1 MLATLTDAA
10 FDSSEWVFEV
20 KWDGYRAIATV
31 QDGDVHLESR
41 NNLSFNK
48 KFAAVAKALESLKHN
63 VVLDGEV
70 VVLDDHGRP
79 SFQMLQS
86 YEKNPFG
93 EIVYYVFDV
102 LWIDG
107 VDVTEQTLLERKA
120 LLKDLLP
127 KNDIVRYSD
136 HIDEQGVAFYEA
148 AEAHKLE
155 GIMAKRA
162 DSTYAIGYRS
172 KNWLKIKTHKRQ
184 EAVIAGYTAARG
196 SRSHFGALILG
207 MYKDGKL
214 VYIGHTGTGFD
225 RELLVDIHKRL
236 QPLRVAKSPF
246 AEVPKTN
253 QPATWVKP
261 KLIAEIKFQEWT
273 ADGHMRQPVFIGLRD
288 DKSPKEVTKEKVMP
302 AKMNKT
308 VAKQALA
315 KNATSTKAVLTNLD
329 KLYWKKEKITKG
341 DVISYYD
348 AIAPYMLPYMK
359 DRPQSLNRTP
369 DGVAGMN
376 FYQKDM
382 TGKVPD
388 WITLHPSFSESN
400 KETIKYMVCTGKD
413 SLLYMANLGCIEM
426 NPWHSRTKKPDN
438 PDYCVIDLDPHEI
451 GFDKVVATAIV
462 VNKVLA
468 SLGIQGYP
476 KTSGATGLHIY
487 IPLGSKYSYEQ
498 SKALAHLIVTLV
510 HSEVPSFTSLE
521 RSPAKRRRKVY
532 LDYLQNRE
540 SQTLA
545 CVYSLR
551 PKPGAT
557 VSTPLHW
564 DEVNKGL
571 SPSQFT
577 ITSIFDRLDD
587 IGDIFGAVLKK
598 GISINTV
605 LKRAEAISQ

>member
-10 FDSSEWVFEV
+10 FDSSEWVFEI
-20 KWDGYRAIATV
+20 KWDGYRTIATV
-31 QDGDVHLESR
+31 QDGEVHLESR
-41 NNLSFNK
+41 NNLSFDE
-48 KFAAVAKALESLKHN
+48 KFAPVAEALAGLKHD

-70 VVLDDHGRP
+70 VVLDDHGRA
-79 SFQMLQS
+79 SFQLLQTYAKTQS
-86 YEKNPFG
+86 G
-93 EIVYYVFDV
+93 SIVYYVFDV
-102 LWIDG
+102 LWVDG
-107 VDVTEQTLLERKA
+107 RDVTELPLLDRKA

-127 KNDIVRYSD
+127 ENDVIRYSD
-136 HIDEQGVAFYEA
+136 HIDERGKAFYNA
-148 AEAHKLE
+148 AEKQGLE
-155 GIMAKRA
+155 GIMAKKA
-162 DSTYAIGYRS
+162 DSTYALGYRS

-184 EAVIAGYTAARG
+184 EAVIAGYTEARG

-207 MYKDGKL
+207 MYKDDQL

-225 RELLVDIHKRL
+225 RDLLNDLHKKL

-246 AEVPKTN
+246 TEVPKTN

-261 KLIAEIKFQEWT
+261 KLIAEVKFQEWT
-273 ADGHMRQPVFIGLRD
+273 ADGHMRQPVFIGLRE
-288 DKSPKEVTKEKVMP
+288 DKSPKEVTKEKVMSAAKKP
-302 AKMNKT
+302 ASK
-308 VAKQALA
+308 
-315 KNATSTKAVLTNLD
+315 ATFTNLD

-341 DVISYYD
+341 DVIAYYD
-348 AIAPYMLPYMK
+348 AIAEYMLPYMK

-369 DGVAGMN
+369 DGAGGMS

-382 TGKVPD
+382 TGKAPD

-400 KETIKYMVCTGKD
+400 NETINYMVCTDKD

-451 GFDKVVATAIV
+451 GFDKVVETAIV
-462 VNKVLA
+462 VHQVLE
-468 SLGIQGYP
+468 SLGIEGYP

-487 IPLGSKYSYEQ
+487 IPLGAKYTYEQ
-498 SKALAHLIVTLV
+498 SKQLAHIVVSLV
-510 HSEVPSFTSLE
+510 HEQIPSFASLE

-532 LDYLQNRE
+532 LDFLQNRE

-545 CVYSLR
+545 CAYSLR

-564 DEVNKGL
+564 DEVVKGL
-571 SPSQFT
+571 SPSMFT
-577 ITSIFDRLDD
+577 ITSIFDRLKDV
-587 IGDIFGAVLKK
+587 GDIFG
-598 GISINTV
+598 GV
-605 LKRAEAISQ
+605 LKRGINLSKVLREAESLTDEE

>member
-10 FDSSEWVFEV
+10 FDSSEWVYEL
-20 KWDGYRAIATV
+20 KWDGYRTIATIE
-31 QDGDVHLESR
+31 GGNVHLESR
-41 NNLSFNK
+41 NNLSFNE
-48 KFAAVAKALESLKHN
+48 KFASVAEALTALKHD

-70 VVLDDHGRP
+70 VVLDDHARP

-86 YEKNPFG
+86 YVKNPVG
-93 EIVYYVFDV
+93 AIVYYVFDL

-120 LLKDLLP
+120 LLKDVLDKYP
-127 KNDIVRYSD
+127 SIRDVVRYSD
-136 HIDEQGVAFYEA
+136 HIDTQGIAFYEA
-148 AEAHKLE
+148 AEARELE

-162 DSTYAIGYRS
+162 DSTYALGYRS

-184 EAVIAGYTAARG
+184 EAVIVGYTEARG

-207 MYKDGKL
+207 MYKDDKL
-214 VYIGHTGTGFD
+214 IYIGHAGTGFD
-225 RELLVDIHKRL
+225 RELLDDIHKRL

-273 ADGHMRQPVFIGLRD
+273 ADGHMRQPVFIGLRE
-288 DKSPKEVTKEKVMP
+288 DKLPKEVTKEPTMS
-302 AKMNKT
+302 
-308 VAKQALA
+308 
-315 KNATSTKAVLTNLD
+315 NATKAVLTNLD

-341 DVISYYD
+341 DVIAYYD

-359 DRPQSLNRTP
+359 GRPQSLNRTP
-369 DGVAGMN
+369 DGAGGMN

-382 TGKVPD
+382 TGKAPD

-400 KETIKYMVCTGKD
+400 NETINYMVCTDRD

-438 PDYCVIDLDPHEI
+438 PDYCVVDLDPHEI
-451 GFDKVVATAIV
+451 GFDKVVETAIV
-462 VNKVLA
+462 VNKVLK
-468 SLGIQGYP
+468 SLGIEGYP
-476 KTSGATGLHIY
+476 KTSGATGIHIY
-487 IPLGSKYSYEQ
+487 IPLGAKYTFEQ
-498 SKALAHLIVTLV
+498 SKQLAHIVASLV
-510 HSEVPSFTSLE
+510 HEQIPSFTSLE

-564 DEVNKGL
+564 DEVVKEL

-577 ITSIFDRLDD
+577 ITSVFERLDD
-587 IGDIFGAVLKK
+587 VGDIFGAVLQK
-598 GISINTV
+598 GININAV
-605 LKRAEAISQ
+605 LRKAEDLI